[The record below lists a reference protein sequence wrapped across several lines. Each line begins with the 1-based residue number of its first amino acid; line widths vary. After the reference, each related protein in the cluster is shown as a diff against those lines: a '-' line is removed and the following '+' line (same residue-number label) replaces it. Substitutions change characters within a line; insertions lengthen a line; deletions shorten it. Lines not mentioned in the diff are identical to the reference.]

1 MTVGRILFAGAI
13 AFGCG
18 ALLATG
24 AQACGNGKVIFEDK
38 FETLDPGWGKAS
50 DRLSVDN
57 GALVIKAEAGTG
69 RWAVSQSD
77 YYQDVAIC
85 VDATVVNVP
94 DQNSGFTAIVFWYQ
108 DNSNYYE
115 FGYWPAGDIRV
126 NRVSKGR
133 TLFPVRETD
142 VPDLKKGAGQTNS
155 LEVQAVANK
164 ATLFVNGTKIAEFN
178 GKPPEG
184 GGLIGLDTYSPKT
197 GGETEARFTNFIVAE
212 PK

>member
-1 MTVGRILFAGAI
+1 MHQLSVHTVGGVI
-13 AFGCG
+13 A
-18 ALLATG
+18 AAEQIMLI
-24 AQACGNGKVIFEDK
+24 VSDE
-38 FETLDPGWGKAS
+38 
-50 DRLSVDN
+50 DRLSVE
-57 GALVIKAEAGTG
+57 VKIKP
-69 RWAVSQSD
+69 SD
-77 YYQDVAIC
+77 F
-85 VDATVVNVP
+85 
-94 DQNSGFTAIVFWYQ
+94 DQLS
-108 DNSNYYE
+108 
-115 FGYWPAGDIRV
+115 DIRV

-155 LEVQAVANK
+155 LEVQTVANK